1 MVLYGL
7 VVSVVCTGWGF
18 FGHRQINSHAVFL
31 LPPEVSGFYKHHME
45 YVRESAVNPDRRRYA
60 VKGEAARHYIDLDR
74 YKGKYLPETWE
85 EAVLCYGVDSLDAHG
100 VLPWNLMLTLGSL
113 RNAFLVGD
121 PERILKVSADLGHY
135 VGDAHVPLHTT
146 SNYDGQ
152 QTGQHGLHG
161 FWESRLPELYFG
173 DYDFLIGK
181 AEYVEDPRARIWS
194 LIMQSHTMVDSVL
207 DLERKLYAVMGEAK
221 FGFESRSGM
230 TVKAVTPEYSRK
242 YHVMLNGM
250 VERQMRRSV
259 KCVAD
264 LWYTAWVDGGQPDM
278 DSVKNAEFSQE
289 VLAGRR
295 NDLKTWRERNFKV
308 REHETEGF

>member
-1 MVLYGL
+1 MVLCGL
-7 VVSVVCTGWGF
+7 VISVVCTGWGF

-31 LPPEVSGFYKHHME
+31 LPREVSGFYKHHME
-45 YVRESAVNPDRRRYA
+45 YIRESAVNPDRRRYA

-74 YKGKYLPETWE
+74 YEGKYLPETWE
-85 EAVLCYGVDSLDAHG
+85 EAVLCYGADSLDAHG
-100 VLPWNLMLTLGSL
+100 ILPWNLMMTLGSL
-113 RNAFLVGD
+113 RNAFLIGD
-121 PERILKVSADLGHY
+121 PERILKLSADLGHY

-161 FWESRLPELYFG
+161 LWESRLPELYFG

-181 AEYVEDPRARIWS
+181 AEYVANPRVRIWS
-194 LIMQSHTMVDSVL
+194 LIRQSHTMVDSVL
-207 DLERKLYAVMGEAK
+207 DFERKLYAVVGEAK

-230 TVKAVTPEYSRK
+230 TVKSVTPEYSRK
-242 YHVMLNGM
+242 YHAMLNGM

-264 LWYTAWVDGGQPDM
+264 LWYTAWVDAGQPDM
-278 DSVKNAEFSQE
+278 DSVKNAELSEE

-295 NDLKTWRERNFKV
+295 NDLKAWKERNFKV
-308 REHETEGF
+308 RDHETEGF